1 MRGPTGMGRT
11 RSKDDRWFYAYLPNG
26 MAGGATS
33 PLIPLFTRILGGS
46 VADVGAVAAASSLAS
61 VPAFMGWGTLSDRL
75 RRRKVFLLIGFLG
88 LAVSLFAM
96 GLSRSVADFY
106 LANLLVGVLGAASAP
121 VGTVIILETTKEKDW
136 AARIAVFSRIGGI
149 GWVTGLVLG
158 AVWLVALPLS
168 EASAMRGLFFVG
180 AALAFL
186 SAALAWR
193 WLDEPEEKVE
203 RRHITF
209 VDQHWRVERLR
220 YLPMRLLHLLD
231 FRNHIGGSLRHSPVL
246 YRYLATVFLLF
257 CGFTAFYAIF
267 PVYLRDKA
275 GLSTL
280 HVFLVYIAGQ
290 VVSAFAYGRVGRWV
304 QAHGGRRVQAYA
316 SAGRAMLFP
325 MFLLLPLL
333 PGGVVV
339 ALGVAMLIHALVGL
353 CWAAINVGGS
363 TVVSGLA
370 RPDERS
376 GVLGAYN
383 AVQGFGAIL
392 GPIAG
397 GTLAHLFGFA
407 SGFFAASAFIVTAL
421 AMLAFTPTQSNREQF
436 SLKHMKLTNAP

>member
-1 MRGPTGMGRT
+1 MGRT
-11 RSKDDRWFYAYLPNG
+11 QSNDRWFYSYLPNG

-33 PLIPLFTRILGGS
+33 PLIPLFTRVLGGS
-46 VADVGAVAAASSLAS
+46 VADVGAVAAASSIAS

-75 RRRKVFLLIGFLG
+75 HRRKVFLLIGFLG
-88 LAVSLFAM
+88 LAVSLVAM

-158 AVWLVALPLS
+158 AAWLLVLPLS
-168 EASAMRGLFFVG
+168 EPSAMRGLFFVG
-180 AALAFL
+180 AALALL
-186 SAALAWR
+186 SAGLAWR
-193 WLDEPEEKVE
+193 WLHDPILKIE
-203 RRHITF
+203 RRHLTL
-209 VDQHWRVERLR
+209 VDLHWRVERLR
-220 YLPMRLLHLLD
+220 YLPMRLLHFLD
-231 FRNHIGGSLRHSPVL
+231 FRNHPGRSLRNSPAV

-257 CGFTAFYAIF
+257 SGFTAFYAIF

-280 HVFLVYIAGQ
+280 HVFIVYFASQ
-290 VVSAFAYGRVGRWV
+290 VVSAVAYGRVGRWV

-325 MFLLLPLL
+325 VFLLLPLL
-333 PGGVVV
+333 PGGFGV
-339 ALGVAMLIHALVGL
+339 ALGVAMLVHALVGL
-353 CWAAINVGGS
+353 CWAAINVSGS
-363 TVVSGLA
+363 IVISELA
-370 RPDERS
+370 RPEERS
-376 GVLGAYN
+376 SVLGAYN

-397 GTLAHLFGFA
+397 GALAHLFGFV
-407 SGFFAASAFIVTAL
+407 SGFFAASAFIVAAL
-421 AMLAFTPTQSNREQF
+421 AMLAFTPTRSTREQF
-436 SLKHMKLTNAP
+436 SLKHLKWTNAP

>member
-1 MRGPTGMGRT
+1 
-11 RSKDDRWFYAYLPNG
+11 

-33 PLIPLFTRILGGS
+33 PLIPLFTRVLGGS
-46 VADVGAVAAASSLAS
+46 VADVGAVAAASSIAS
-61 VPAFMGWGTLSDRL
+61 VPAFMGWGTLSDRIH
-75 RRRKVFLLIGFLG
+75 RRKVFLLIGFLG
-88 LAVSLFAM
+88 LAVSLVAM

-136 AARIAVFSRIGGI
+136 AARIAVFARIGGV
-149 GWVTGLVLG
+149 GWVAGLVLG
-158 AVWLVALPLS
+158 AAWLVSLPLS
-168 EASAMRGLFFVG
+168 ETTAMRGLFFVG
-180 AALAFL
+180 AALALL

-193 WLDEPEEKVE
+193 WLDDPILKIE
-203 RRHITF
+203 RRHLAL
-209 VDQHWRVERLR
+209 VDVHWRVERLR
-220 YLPMRLLHLLD
+220 YLPMRLLHFLD
-231 FRNHIGGSLRHSPVL
+231 FRNHIGGSLRNSPAV

-257 CGFTAFYAIF
+257 SGFTAFYAIF
-267 PVYLRDKA
+267 PVYLRDEA

-280 HVFLVYIAGQ
+280 HVFLVYIASQ
-290 VVSAFAYGRVGRWV
+290 VVSAVAYGRVGRWV

-325 MFLLLPLL
+325 VFLLLPLL
-333 PGGVVV
+333 PGGLGV
-339 ALGVAMLIHALVGL
+339 ALGFAMLIHALIGL
-353 CWAAINVGGS
+353 CWAAINVSGS
-363 TVVSGLA
+363 IVISELA

-397 GTLAHLFGFA
+397 GALAHVFGFV

-421 AMLAFTPTQSNREQF
+421 AMLAFTPTRSTCEQF
-436 SLKHMKLTNAP
+436 P